1 MVSGINKILAVIPI
15 TIKVDSKTSGFSLK
29 WLNKTGAMLNMD
41 TVFDTTSP
49 FTIDSIDPAPFD
61 ILIEAVKKRASRGA
75 WR

>member
-1 MVSGINKILAVIPI
+1 
-15 TIKVDSKTSGFSLK
+15 
-29 WLNKTGAMLNMD
+29 MLNMD

-61 ILIEAVKKRASRGA
+61 ILIEAAKKRAPRGA

>member
-15 TIKVDSKTSGFSLK
+15 RIIKNSCTAAIQLQ

-41 TVFDTTSP
+41 TAWDIDSP

-61 ILIEAVKKRASRGA
+61 IKIGARRSRGS
-75 WR
+75 WC